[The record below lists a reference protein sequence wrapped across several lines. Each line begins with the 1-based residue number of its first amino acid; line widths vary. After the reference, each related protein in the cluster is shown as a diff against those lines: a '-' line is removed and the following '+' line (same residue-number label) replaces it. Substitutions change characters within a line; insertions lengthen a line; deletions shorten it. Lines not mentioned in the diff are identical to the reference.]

1 MLKRSRWKEYREELY
16 QKDVNEPDYYD
27 VVRHTEPGTLE
38 CKVKWF

>member
-16 QKDVNEPDYYD
+16 QKDLNEPDYV